1 MEIYDVD
8 LLYDPPSAFGKVC
21 FPVYKFPRGGAIVA
35 QLLVVGPHM
44 RSPLGL
50 SSDPGSNPC
59 LGSFP
64 FCRQSDVMVDRSMH
78 SARRKGEE

>member
-8 LLYDPPSAFGKVC
+8 LLYDPPSTFGKVC
-21 FPVYKFPRGGAIVA
+21 SPVYKFHRGAMVA

-44 RSPLGL
+44 RSSSRL
-50 SSDPGSNPC
+50 SSDLGSNPC
-59 LGSFP
+59 LGGFP
-64 FCRQSDVMVDRSMH
+64 FSWQSDVMVDRSMH